1 MTRFSFQEMRA
12 NAGIGFAGREPSAR
26 RRFLFH
32 FTLFGVAAGIA
43 LLYQAMRPI
52 MRLGGMVASGGPY
65 AIAHPAPDWVWIM
78 PVAILFGMAC
88 FFVNMG
94 CAAPDGV
101 NLMPLAW
108 PGLFLSLGWNFL
120 EFAFAPPGGGF
131 AWGWLVCGVLFVL
144 MGGLPLLL
152 ALKVARA
159 KVRAQL
165 RSETGMKPYAVQWAL
180 VAAGIIAAIYVFR
193 GIAGAGS

>member
-12 NAGIGFAGREPSAR
+12 HAGIGFAGREPSAR
-26 RRFLFH
+26 RRLLFH
-32 FTLFGVAAGIA
+32 FTLFGVAFAVA

-65 AIAHPAPDWVWIM
+65 AIEHPAPDWVWIM

-88 FFVNMG
+88 FFIHLFSG
-94 CAAPDGV
+94 DPDKV
-101 NLMPLAW
+101 SLMPLAW
-108 PGLFLSLGWNFL
+108 PALFLSLGWNFL

-144 MGGLPLLL
+144 MGGVPLLL
-152 ALKVARA
+152 ALKPARA
-159 KVRAQL
+159 KVRVQL

-180 VAAGIIAAIYVFR
+180 VAAGIIASIYVLR
-193 GIAGAGS
+193 AVAR